1 MFLES
6 SYYLLSDAEVLRP
19 SLTVPTYT
27 EINTGKYNFLFLHFG
42 SGSVKA
48 TPSSDGLMLV
58 PDALLSSVAA
68 TPSSTYGV
76 LSIDTDLPSVG
87 SVAYSIYGIESIAST
102 PSPLIFNVDS
112 IPSILVLDPTLDSGL
127 TFADSS
133 RI

>member
-58 PDALLSSVAA
+58 PDALLPSVAA

-76 LSIDTDLPSVG
+76 LSLDTDLPSVG
-87 SVAYSIYGIESIAST
+87 SVAYSIYCIESVAST

-127 TFADSS
+127 AINATS
-133 RI
+133 